1 MPRGTDYIQVKI
13 LKKYIVQLTEYF
25 YAHSLAHGSNGHYPK
40 TRGFPMRYVRFSHHG
55 SPVLGVRTP
64 EGIKVLGSEP
74 LESLL
79 VRGVD
84 LASYGLEA
92 SGAVVEIG
100 EQDYLPL
107 MAKPGKIICVGLNYA
122 DHTKESPYAQPD
134 YPTLFP
140 RFNSSLT
147 AHNKPLIRPRI
158 SDTLDYE
165 GEMAVVL
172 KSGGRHIPK
181 ERALEHVAG
190 YALFNEASVREYQ
203 FKSPQWTVGKNFDD
217 TGAFGPELVTADEL
231 PEGGKGLLLQTKVN
245 GKVVQSAN
253 TNDMLFDV
261 ATIISTLS
269 QAVTLEAG
277 DVIVSGTPAGVGF
290 GMDPKVY
297 LKAGDVVE
305 VTIEGIGSLIN
316 PVVDEA

>member
-1 MPRGTDYIQVKI
+1 
-13 LKKYIVQLTEYF
+13 
-25 YAHSLAHGSNGHYPK
+25 
-40 TRGFPMRYVRFSHHG
+40 MRYVRFLNQG
-55 SPVLGVRTP
+55 QPVLGVVTADGVR
-64 EGIKVLGSEP
+64 VLGTET

-79 VRGVD
+79 ARGVD
-84 LASYGLEA
+84 LTTHAQ
-92 SGAVVEIG
+92 GANGAIVEIA
-100 EQDYLPL
+100 EDAYLPL
-107 MAKPGKIICVGLNYA
+107 MERPTKIVCVGLNYA
-122 DHTKESPYAQPD
+122 DHTKESPYAQPT

-140 RFNSSLT
+140 RWNSSLT

-172 KSGGRHIPK
+172 KSGGRHIRK
-181 ERALEHVAG
+181 EDALDHVAG
-190 YALFNEASVREYQ
+190 YALFNEGSVRDYQ
-203 FKSPQWTVGKNFDD
+203 FISPQWTVGKNFDD
-217 TGAFGPELVTADEL
+217 TGAFGPVLVTADEL
-231 PEGGKGLLLQTKVN
+231 PAGGKGLLLETRVN

-269 QAVTLEAG
+269 EAVTLEAG

-290 GMDPKVY
+290 GMNPKVY

-305 VTIEGIGSLIN
+305 VSIEGIGKLVN
-316 PVVDEA
+316 PVVDEV

>member
-1 MPRGTDYIQVKI
+1 
-13 LKKYIVQLTEYF
+13 
-25 YAHSLAHGSNGHYPK
+25 
-40 TRGFPMRYVRFSHHG
+40 MRYVRFLNQG
-55 SPVLGVRTP
+55 QPVLGLVTAEGVR
-64 EGIKVLGSEP
+64 VLGAET

-79 VRGVD
+79 ARGVD
-84 LASYGLEA
+84 LTTHGAEA
-92 SGAVVEIG
+92 SGALVEIA
-100 EQDYLPL
+100 EDAYLPL
-107 MAKPGKIICVGLNYA
+107 MARPTKIVCVGLNYA

-140 RFNSSLT
+140 RWNSSLT
-147 AHNKPLIRPRI
+147 AHNKPLIRPRV
-158 SDTLDYE
+158 SDSLDYE

-172 KSGGRHIPK
+172 KSGGRHIRK
-181 ERALEHVAG
+181 EDALSHVAG
-190 YALFNEASVREYQ
+190 YALFNEGSVRDYQ
-203 FKSPQWTVGKNFDD
+203 FISPQWTVGKNFDD
-217 TGAFGPELVTADEL
+217 TGAFGPVLVTADEL
-231 PEGGKGLLLQTKVN
+231 PAGGKGLLLETRVN

-269 QAVTLEAG
+269 EAVTLEAG

-290 GMDPKVY
+290 GMNPKVY

-305 VTIEGIGSLIN
+305 VSIEGIGKLVN

>member
-1 MPRGTDYIQVKI
+1 
-13 LKKYIVQLTEYF
+13 
-25 YAHSLAHGSNGHYPK
+25 
-40 TRGFPMRYVRFSHHG
+40 MRYVYFNHQGRA
-55 SPVLGVRTP
+55 VLGVRTA
-64 EGIKVLGSEP
+64 EGVKVLGEET
-74 LESLL
+74 LETLL
-79 VRGVD
+79 ERGVD
-84 LASYGLEA
+84 LATYGDKA
-92 SGAVVEIG
+92 QGPVVEIG

-107 MAKPGKIICVGLNYA
+107 MRKPGKIICVGLNYA

-140 RFNSSLT
+140 RFSSSLI
-147 AHNKPLIRPRI
+147 AHNKPLVRPRI

-172 KSGGRHIPK
+172 KSGGRHISK
-181 ERALEHVAG
+181 ERALECVAG
-190 YALFNEASVREYQ
+190 YALFNEGSVREYQ

-217 TGAFGPELVTADEL
+217 TGAFGPDLVTADEL
-231 PEGGKGLLLQTKVN
+231 PAGGKGLLLQTKVN

-253 TNDMLFDV
+253 TTDMLFDV

-269 QAVTLEAG
+269 EAVTLEAG

-290 GMDPKVY
+290 GMDPQVY

-305 VTIEGIGSLIN
+305 VSIEGIGSLVN

>member
-1 MPRGTDYIQVKI
+1 
-13 LKKYIVQLTEYF
+13 
-25 YAHSLAHGSNGHYPK
+25 
-40 TRGFPMRYVRFSHHG
+40 MRYVRFSHQG
-55 SPVLGVRTP
+55 RPVLGVRTA
-64 EGIKVLGSEP
+64 EGVRVLGDES

-79 VRGVD
+79 ARGVD
-84 LASYGLEA
+84 LTAYGA
-92 SGAVVEIG
+92 QAQGALVEIG

-107 MAKPGKIICVGLNYA
+107 MSRPSKIICVGLNYA

-172 KSGGRHIPK
+172 KSGGRHISK
-181 ERALEHVAG
+181 EQALQHIAG
-190 YALFNEASVREYQ
+190 YALFNEGSVREYQ

-217 TGAFGPELVTADEL
+217 TGAFGPDLVTADEL
-231 PEGGKGLLLQTKVN
+231 PAGGKGLLLQTKVN

-253 TNDMLFDV
+253 TDDMLFDV

-269 QAVTLEAG
+269 EAVTLEAG

-305 VTIEGIGSLIN
+305 VSIEGIGTLVN

>member
-1 MPRGTDYIQVKI
+1 
-13 LKKYIVQLTEYF
+13 
-25 YAHSLAHGSNGHYPK
+25 
-40 TRGFPMRYVRFSHHG
+40 MRYVRFLNQG
-55 SPVLGVRTP
+55 QPVLGVVTADGVR
-64 EGIKVLGSEP
+64 VLDAES

-79 VRGVD
+79 ARGVD
-84 LASYGLEA
+84 LSSHGQDAN
-92 SGAVVEIG
+92 GALVEVA
-100 EQDYLPL
+100 EDAYLPL
-107 MAKPGKIICVGLNYA
+107 MQRPTKIICVGLNYA

-140 RFNSSLT
+140 RWNSSLT
-147 AHNKPLIRPRI
+147 AHNKPLIRPRV
-158 SDTLDYE
+158 SDSLDYE

-172 KSGGRHIPK
+172 KSGGRHISK
-181 ERALEHVAG
+181 EDALSHVAG
-190 YALFNEASVREYQ
+190 YALFNEGSVRDYQ
-203 FKSPQWTVGKNFDD
+203 FISPQWTVGKNFDD
-217 TGAFGPELVTADEL
+217 TGAFGPILVTADEL
-231 PEGGKGLLLQTKVN
+231 PAGGKGLLLETRVN

-269 QAVTLEAG
+269 EAVTLEAG

-290 GMDPKVY
+290 GMNPKVY

-305 VTIEGIGSLIN
+305 VSIEGIGKLVN

>member
-1 MPRGTDYIQVKI
+1 
-13 LKKYIVQLTEYF
+13 
-25 YAHSLAHGSNGHYPK
+25 
-40 TRGFPMRYVRFSHHG
+40 MRYVRFLNQG
-55 SPVLGVRTP
+55 QPVLGVVTADGVR
-64 EGIKVLGSEP
+64 VLGTET

-79 VRGVD
+79 ARGVD
-84 LASYGLEA
+84 LTTHAQ
-92 SGAVVEIG
+92 GANGAIVEIA
-100 EQDYLPL
+100 EDAYLPL
-107 MAKPGKIICVGLNYA
+107 MERPTKIVCVGLNYA
-122 DHTKESPYAQPD
+122 DHTKESPYAQPT

-140 RFNSSLT
+140 RWNSSLT

-172 KSGGRHIPK
+172 KSGGRHIRK
-181 ERALEHVAG
+181 EDALGHVAG
-190 YALFNEASVREYQ
+190 YALFNEGSVRDYQ
-203 FKSPQWTVGKNFDD
+203 FISPQWTVGKNFDD
-217 TGAFGPELVTADEL
+217 TGAFGPVLVTADEL
-231 PEGGKGLLLQTKVN
+231 PAGGKGLLLETRVN

-269 QAVTLEAG
+269 EAVTLEAG

-290 GMDPKVY
+290 GMNPKVY

-305 VTIEGIGSLIN
+305 VSIEGIGKLVN
-316 PVVDEA
+316 PVVDEV

>member
-1 MPRGTDYIQVKI
+1 
-13 LKKYIVQLTEYF
+13 
-25 YAHSLAHGSNGHYPK
+25 
-40 TRGFPMRYVRFSHHG
+40 MRYVYFNHQGRA
-55 SPVLGVRTP
+55 VLGVRTAD
-64 EGIKVLGSEP
+64 GVKVLGEET

-79 VRGVD
+79 ERGVN
-84 LASYGLEA
+84 LATYGA
-92 SGAVVEIG
+92 NAQGPVVEIG

-107 MAKPGKIICVGLNYA
+107 MRKPGKIICVGLNYA

-147 AHNKPLIRPRI
+147 AHNKPLIRPKI

-172 KSGGRHIPK
+172 KSGGRHISK
-181 ERALEHVAG
+181 DQALDHVAG
-190 YALFNEASVREYQ
+190 YALFNEGSVRDYQ

-217 TGAFGPELVTADEL
+217 TGAFGPDLVTADEL
-231 PEGGKGLLLQTKVN
+231 PAGGKGLLLETRVN

-261 ATIISTLS
+261 ATVIATLS
-269 QAVTLEAG
+269 EAVTLEAG

-290 GMDPKVY
+290 GMNPKVY
-297 LKAGDVVE
+297 LKPGDVVE
-305 VTIEGIGSLIN
+305 VSIEGIGKLVN

>member
-1 MPRGTDYIQVKI
+1 
-13 LKKYIVQLTEYF
+13 
-25 YAHSLAHGSNGHYPK
+25 
-40 TRGFPMRYVRFSHHG
+40 MRYVSFNHQGR
-55 SPVLGVRTP
+55 PVLGVRTAQ
-64 EGIKVLGSEP
+64 GAKVLGEET

-79 VRGVD
+79 QHGVD
-84 LASYGLEA
+84 LTTHGEKARGP
-92 SGAVVEIG
+92 VVEIG

-107 MAKPGKIICVGLNYA
+107 MRKPGKIVCVGLNYA

-147 AHNKPLIRPRI
+147 AHNKPLVRPRI

-181 ERALEHVAG
+181 DKALDCVAG
-190 YALFNEASVREYQ
+190 YALFNEASVRDYQ

-231 PEGGKGLLLQTKVN
+231 PRGGNGLLLQTKVN

-253 TNDMLFDV
+253 TEDMLFDV

-269 QAVTLEAG
+269 EAVTLEAG

-305 VTIEGIGSLIN
+305 VSIEGIGSLVN

>member
-1 MPRGTDYIQVKI
+1 
-13 LKKYIVQLTEYF
+13 
-25 YAHSLAHGSNGHYPK
+25 
-40 TRGFPMRYVRFSHHG
+40 MRYVRFLNQG
-55 SPVLGVRTP
+55 QPVLGVVTD
-64 EGIKVLGSEP
+64 EGVRVLGTES

-79 VRGVD
+79 ARSVD
-84 LASYGLEA
+84 LTTHGAEA
-92 SGAVVEIG
+92 NGALVEIA
-100 EQDYLPL
+100 EDAYLPL
-107 MAKPGKIICVGLNYA
+107 MARPTKIVCVGLNYA

-140 RFNSSLT
+140 RWNSSLT
-147 AHNKPLIRPRI
+147 AHNKPLIRPRV
-158 SDTLDYE
+158 SDSLDYE

-172 KSGGRHIPK
+172 KSGGRHISK
-181 ERALEHVAG
+181 EDALSHVAG
-190 YALFNEASVREYQ
+190 YALFNEGSVREYQ
-203 FKSPQWTVGKNFDD
+203 FISPQWTVGKNFDD
-217 TGAFGPELVTADEL
+217 TGAFGPVLVTADEL
-231 PEGGKGLLLQTKVN
+231 PAGGKGLLLETRVN

-290 GMDPKVY
+290 GMNPKVY

-305 VTIEGIGSLIN
+305 VSIEGIGKLVN